1 MSWYD
6 TSWRFRAPV
15 AINNLSGASPIDISF
30 VIPTDHPFWDDVLSS
45 GNDIRVT
52 DADGRNVLAYQL
64 ATWTHASKAGVIEV
78 DGYTPPDA
86 DSMCLIWIYW
96 GNAGAAAA
104 SGSFTASSA
113 KTGTMDPISVPRQN
127 VFTVSPNSPGATQ
140 PQNVITKGTAE
151 TVFAWLD
158 FSSYLI
164 KRPVQFGG
172 SNFGEEIDSVAFQ
185 VFYGVS
191 DETGVYDETQTRFY
205 HPALVRLQLQAG
217 TDGRDYTVSATVKLT
232 SGRVVNPRILLKV
245 KNVNES

>member
-15 AINNLSGASPIDISF
+15 AVNNLSGASTIDISF
-30 VIPTDHPFWDDVLSS
+30 VIPSDHPFWDTIQSS
-45 GNDIRVT
+45 GNDIRIT
-52 DADGRNVLAYQL
+52 DSDGRNLLTFKRAAWTY
-64 ATWTHASKAGVIEV
+64 ATKSATIEV
-78 DGYTPPDA
+78 DGYSAPDA
-86 DSMCLIWIYW
+86 DSMALVWLYW
-96 GNAGAAAA
+96 GSAGASDAV
-104 SGSFTASSA
+104 SVFTASSA
-113 KTGTMDPISVPRQN
+113 KTGTLDPISVPKQN

-172 SNFGEEIDSVAFQ
+172 SNFDEEIDSVSFQ

-191 DETGVYDETQTRFY
+191 DETGVYDETQTRFF
-205 HPALVRLQLQAG
+205 HPALVRLQLTGG
-217 TDGRDYTVSATVKLT
+217 TDGRDYTVSATVRTT
-232 SGRVVNPRILLKV
+232 SGRVINPRILLKV